1 MERAA
6 NTPTFLPRPE
16 HIAYLANLLTV
27 LTILYLAWHTFQRS
41 RATRKGNIT
50 GGPGWSA
57 SSV

>member
-41 RATRKGNIT
+41 RAAGKGNVV
-50 GGPGWSA
+50 GGPGWRA
-57 SSV
+57 DGV